1 MCFFSSVKKTHK
13 NKTQY
18 ISFSGVLFNIIVNK
32 IQNVRVPGAF
42 RFPVDTTVSKL
53 KTKIQKGIPSL
64 MLFGMFFTKS
74 FQTLEEN
81 KRIGGAV
88 DGDSD

>member
-1 MCFFSSVKKTHK
+1 MYVFHVLYLFFSSVKKTHK

-42 RFPVDTTVSKL
+42 RFPVDTTVSNL
-53 KTKIQKGIPSL
+53 KTKI
-64 MLFGMFFTKS
+64 
-74 FQTLEEN
+74 
-81 KRIGGAV
+81 
-88 DGDSD
+88 

>member
-1 MCFFSSVKKTHK
+1 
-13 NKTQY
+13 
-18 ISFSGVLFNIIVNK
+18 
-32 IQNVRVPGAF
+32 
-42 RFPVDTTVSKL
+42 
-53 KTKIQKGIPSL
+53 

-88 DGDSD
+88 DGDSDWKWINTHEKILLEVADWNMSTILKHAIFKLFKLLTFGDYLFSKDI